1 MPCLITKYLAFP
13 GWFRTV
19 LFFGNE
25 AYQTSGQNA
34 YNTRFRRREGRKL
47 PGRPRSRWKEN
58 IILK

>member
-19 LFFGNE
+19 LFFKNE
-25 AYQTSGQNA
+25 AYQTRGQKA
-34 YNTRFRRREGRKL
+34 YQTLFRRREGRRL
-47 PGRPRSRWKEN
+47 SVRLRSRWKEN